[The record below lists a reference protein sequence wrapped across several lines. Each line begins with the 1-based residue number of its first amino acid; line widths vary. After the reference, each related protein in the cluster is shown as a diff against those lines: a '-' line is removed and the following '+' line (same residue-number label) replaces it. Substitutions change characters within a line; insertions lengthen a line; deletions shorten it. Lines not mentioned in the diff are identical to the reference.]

1 MIADLLYNSR
11 MDKSGDKS
19 FSWLNVVKHLL
30 IVSVLVGVAIYYI
43 GKGEHS
49 TYSDYISG
57 IGSVASVYAIMIAI
71 WQSRK
76 AKNAAEAAESAA
88 NKKSKEIEKFMSF
101 ANISRHIEIAN
112 SIPPFLAAK
121 QYEAAIIKIDQLKE
135 LLVELKENG
144 ELSSDDRSSAQMNV
158 IKLGSDIFSLR
169 KQLMGYKS
177 LDEDVLI
184 VHISNVNTFLQEISA
199 KLKKKEI

>member
-1 MIADLLYNSR
+1 MDNSGN
-11 MDKSGDKS
+11 KG
-19 FSWLNVVKHLL
+19 FSWLNVIGHLL
-30 IVSVLVGVAIYYI
+30 MVCALVGVAVYYI
-43 GKGEHS
+43 GKSEHV
-49 TYSDYISG
+49 TNSDYISG
-57 IGSVASVYAIMIAI
+57 VGSVASVYAILIAI

-76 AKNAAEAAESAA
+76 AQNAAEAAESAA
-88 NKKSKEIEKFMSF
+88 NRKSKEIDKFMSF

-112 SIPPFLAAK
+112 SISPFLAAK

-135 LLVELKENG
+135 LLVELKENR
-144 ELSSDDRSSAQMNV
+144 ELSSEDRKSAQMNV

>member
-1 MIADLLYNSR
+1 MDNSR
-11 MDKSGDKS
+11 GKNI
-19 FSWLNVVKHLL
+19 SWLNIVVHLFVV
-30 IVSVLVGVAIYYI
+30 IILVGVAVYFIR
-43 GKGEHS
+43 KGGHS

-57 IGSVASVYAIMIAI
+57 VGSVASVYAIMIAI

-76 AKNAAEAAESAA
+76 AQNAAEAAESAA
-88 NKKSKEIEKFMSF
+88 NRKSKEIDKFMSF

-135 LLVELKENG
+135 LLVELKEKR
-144 ELSSDDRSSAQMNV
+144 ELSSDDRKSAQMNV

-169 KQLMGYKS
+169 KQLMGYNS

>member
-1 MIADLLYNSR
+1 MNN
-11 MDKSGDKS
+11 SGDKG
-19 FSWLNVVKHLL
+19 FSWLNVVGHLL
-30 IVSVLVGVAIYYI
+30 VICVLVGVAVYYI
-43 GKGEHS
+43 GKSNHA
-49 TYSDYISG
+49 TNADYISG
-57 IGSVASVYAIMIAI
+57 VGSVASVYAIIIAI

-88 NKKSKEIEKFMSF
+88 NRKSKEIDKFVSF

-135 LLVELKENG
+135 LLVELKENRDLG
-144 ELSSDDRSSAQMNV
+144 SDDRKSAQMNV

-169 KQLMGYKS
+169 KQLMGYKT